1 MALLL
6 MTIIG
11 LFFVLATLVTAFFA
25 LYKGGRILRKKRTFT
40 ILSLIA
46 LFELFITF
54 TTLPINFVVKKA
66 IVGILMALLSVNLF
80 LYLLMYKR
88 NFNSRRLMLG
98 IISIISAI
106 SLFTF

>member
-1 MALLL
+1 MFLL

-11 LFFVLATLVTAFFA
+11 LFFVLTTLATTLFS
-25 LYKGGRILRKKRTFT
+25 LYKSGRVLRKKRTFA

-54 TTLPINFVVKKA
+54 AALPTNLILKKS
-66 IVGILMALLSVNLF
+66 IIGILMALLSVNLF
-80 LYLLMYKR
+80 LFLLMYKK

-98 IISIISAI
+98 IISIMSSLA
-106 SLFTF
+106 LFTF

>member
-1 MALLL
+1 
-6 MTIIG
+6 
-11 LFFVLATLVTAFFA
+11 
-25 LYKGGRILRKKRTFT
+25 
-40 ILSLIA
+40 
-46 LFELFITF
+46 
-54 TTLPINFVVKKA
+54 
-66 IVGILMALLSVNLF
+66 MALLSVNLF